1 MQFPEHLKEENNLEK
16 EKKSTK
22 LEVIVFNVLYVARGQ
37 NEDKKNKSSN
47 QSVGNGNVST
57 KIWMYENVGIIVH

>member
-22 LEVIVFNVLYVARGQ
+22 LEVIVFNVLYAARGQ
-37 NEDKKNKSSN
+37 NEDKKKTNHQIRASAMEMSQLKSECMRM
-47 QSVGNGNVST
+47 
-57 KIWMYENVGIIVH
+57 WE